1 MGGAPPLPHSFAP
14 EGSKNITFL
23 TPGGRF
29 QEGPSEGR
37 KTWVWEPRRRVPV
50 ASGRPPW
57 SVGGGLGTDG
67 QGTAGEAVPQD
78 TKLAAAGGRSEGDSM
93 TAKS

>member
-14 EGSKNITFL
+14 QGAKNITFL

-37 KTWVWEPRRRVPV
+37 KTWVWEPRGGSRSP
-50 ASGRPPW
+50 AEGPPGAW
-57 SVGGGLGTDG
+57 
-67 QGTAGEAVPQD
+67 EA
-78 TKLAAAGGRSEGDSM
+78 A
-93 TAKS
+93 

>member
-29 QEGPSEGR
+29 WEGPSEGR
-37 KTWVWEPRRRVPV
+37 KTWVWEPPRRVPV

-57 SVGGGLGTDG
+57 SVGGGPGTDG
-67 QGTAGEAVPQD
+67 QRTSGEEVLTD